1 MFATSCLHS
10 SRTVADA
17 GERGPTLLESVL
29 GATPQEFESPILR
42 HPDLRRRA
50 WITFAR
56 CATCHGVCLIFCL
69 SYAPAICLIPDKPVW
84 WHAEMTHVAPGQR
97 RCGGYPNG
105 TAHAAEACT
114 LPLRGGRLNHLV
126 VRQRQTGGYHRA
138 RADGAPAD
146 SLGGHRGLQL
156 ASGAQRCA
164 VLTGAQPDR
173 AAMSIGTNVNLRHA
187 IRSGPSRWRPG
198 QRRGRPWRR
207 AALRAGGEW
216 VHGPGT
222 GRTVSLVMWP
232 ARSRLVSR
240 MGLYCQVA

>member
-1 MFATSCLHS
+1 MNGGQHCWKACWGQPLRSSNLLSSATLTCDDALGSRSRAALHATACVS
-10 SRTVADA
+10 FSVSVA
-17 GERGPTLLESVL
+17 P
-29 GATPQEFESPILR
+29 
-42 HPDLRRRA
+42 
-50 WITFAR
+50 
-56 CATCHGVCLIFCL
+56 
-69 SYAPAICLIPDKPVW
+69 PAICLIPDKPVW

-232 ARSRLVSR
+232 VRSPLVSR
-240 MGLYCQVA
+240 IGLYCQVA